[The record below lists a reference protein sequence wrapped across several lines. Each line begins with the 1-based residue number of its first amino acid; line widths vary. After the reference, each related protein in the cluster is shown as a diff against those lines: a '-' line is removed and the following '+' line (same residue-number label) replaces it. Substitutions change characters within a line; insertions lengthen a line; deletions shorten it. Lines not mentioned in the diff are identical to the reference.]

1 MIIKFTALISKVNN
15 KGGWSYIIIDK
26 KYGQKLKPKTRTS
39 FRVKGTLDQHPIQKT
54 SLLPMR
60 NGNFMLPIN
69 GAIRKGTGKKAG
81 DKLKVSIEL
90 DERKLSLS
98 KDLLACLKDDPEA
111 MTFFKS
117 LSRSNQ
123 QYFSKWVDDAKTAPT
138 KARRITISL
147 IAFSKKMNYTD
158 MLNNIKTFEV

>member
-1 MIIKFTALISKVNN
+1 
-15 KGGWSYIIIDK
+15 
-26 KYGQKLKPKTRTS
+26 
-39 FRVKGTLDQHPIQKT
+39 
-54 SLLPMR
+54 MR

-69 GAIRKGTGKKAG
+69 AAMRKGTGKKAG

-147 IAFSKKMNYTD
+147 IAFSRKMNYTD
-158 MLNNIKTFEV
+158 MLNNAKTFEV